1 LSATKMANGK
11 SLHIV
16 AKRARAMADKFV
28 REHSRR
34 RTEVGNRLTN
44 NIVAEALR
52 SLVLLLR
59 AIVEAFPVAPQL
71 LYRTTTE

>member
-1 LSATKMANGK
+1 
-11 SLHIV
+11 
-16 AKRARAMADKFV
+16 MADKFV

-71 LYRTTTE
+71 LSRTTTE